1 MISPLRYQPATRWS
15 LFVAVER
22 IDQPGEA
29 FAEWA
34 LMKMFATAV
43 EIVIELL
50 L

>member
-1 MISPLRYQPATRWS
+1 MTGPLSYPPAVRWS

-22 IDQPGEA
+22 IDELGEA

-34 LMKMFATAV
+34 LMKMFAKAV